1 MKGLEEQQEEGRRL
15 VIVTDDMTPLE
26 FNAFLLNRIADLCMR
41 VSDLQ
46 QQAALL
52 EKAVL
57 AREKEKQ

>member
-1 MKGLEEQQEEGRRL
+1 MKDLKEQQETGRRL
-15 VIVTDDMTPLE
+15 RIVTGDMTPLE
-26 FNAFLLNRIADLCMR
+26 FDAFLLNRIADLCMR

-46 QQAALL
+46 KQAALL